1 MGTLTDFLSTGAVPW
16 WTVPVAVF
24 LGVLL
29 GVAGVRLRRKPDVPV
44 DESSSWWRP
53 ELRAVCVRFLGA
65 ADRAHNAI
73 AEVDQDVLAEADLAD
88 AVRSDD
94 AALRALA
101 ESILELDR
109 TVNELRLVAPGRVLD
124 VGAAFFEFL
133 TAATIDGVQDQEHF
147 RLRYREHK
155 RDLVNATRDSLGL
168 DGIRVPAAVREG

>member
-1 MGTLTDFLSTGAVPW
+1 MGTLTDFLSTGTVPW
-16 WTVPVAVF
+16 WAVPVAVF
-24 LGVLL
+24 IGVLL
-29 GVAGVRLRRKPDVPV
+29 GVAGVRWRRKPVVPV
-44 DESSSWWRP
+44 AETASWWRP

-73 AEVDQDVLAEADLAD
+73 VEVDPDVLAEADLED

-124 VGAAFFEFL
+124 AATAFFGFL
-133 TAATIDGVQDQEHF
+133 TAATIDGVPDQEQF

-155 RDLVNATRDSLGL
+155 RDLVSATRDSLGL